1 MSQGVGP
8 IYFYNNL
15 VKLYSMRDLAKI
27 FLMIV
32 GGGGGGGA
40 KNPGG
45 RPGCERKKSP
55 SHGGLTFLELYAT
68 RAWQKP
74 LHPYGWRGSA

>member
-32 GGGGGGGA
+32 GGGGGVGLKTLGVALGA
-40 KNPGG
+40 GT
-45 RPGCERKKSP
+45 KKAP
-55 SHGGLTFLELYAT
+55 RTGA
-68 RAWQKP
+68 
-74 LHPYGWRGSA
+74 